1 MDKDKI
7 QKLNDDMLDDVNG
20 GVSSLRNTVYI
31 AGSDIAGAGYAVMG
45 EDITG
50 DPRFLGGNGTG
61 TPAKTEGPGNSVGAG
76 NRGIVKRGNMP
87 TWT

>member
-61 TPAKTEGPGNSVGAG
+61 TPAKTEGPGNSGVTG